1 MGLTAIDKF
10 LSDLEH
16 LQKSNE
22 NDSLLQNTLYSAQK
36 KTPPSITALSFICSW
51 NPLVPLRN
59 LGQADWRAL
68 LWPVSEARELQ
79 ADSSVGFRYP
89 ATHLLKRWDVGRWI
103 LGH

>member
-1 MGLTAIDKF
+1 MTHCYKIPYTLHKKNTTFNYCSKF
-10 LSDLEH
+10 
-16 LQKSNE
+16 
-22 NDSLLQNTLYSAQK
+22 Y
-36 KTPPSITALSFICSW
+36 SW